1 MYPRV
6 LRSLI
11 LAVAAFVFAGCSM
24 PSLET
29 PACTESKNAVREFYS
44 FHFGNEMEPS
54 RKNIEARSKFLTDEF
69 KSKVNQR
76 YTSNYDTK
84 PADEFTLTV
93 GDPPKTFR
101 VAECKELSPEK
112 TEVSVLLFWRDETRT
127 EQREVKVEAVDK
139 NDRWLVNNISLSE

>member
-44 FHFGNEMEPS
+44 FHFGNEMRFS
-54 RKNIEARSKFLTDEF
+54 AQGLKNREKFLTPEF
-69 KSKVNQR
+69 AATVRNSAENI
-76 YTSNYDTK
+76 D
-84 PADEFTLTV
+84 PFTTGTDDL
-93 GDPPKTFR
+93 PKAFR
-101 VAECKELSPEK
+101 VGECKEISPEK
-112 TEVSVLLFWRDETRT
+112 TQVSVLLFWRDESRT
-127 EQREVKVEAVDK
+127 EQREIKVEAIDK
-139 NDRWLVNNISLSE
+139 NDSWLVNNISR